1 MNKTKAWQQYEA
13 GQAYKRRI
21 GLYETVGR
29 NQRFYCGDQW
39 GESATERALP
49 KPVFVA

>member
-1 MNKTKAWQQYEA
+1 MNKTIAWQQYEA

-29 NQRFYCGDQW
+29 NQRFYCGDQ
-39 GESATERALP
+39 
-49 KPVFVA
+49 